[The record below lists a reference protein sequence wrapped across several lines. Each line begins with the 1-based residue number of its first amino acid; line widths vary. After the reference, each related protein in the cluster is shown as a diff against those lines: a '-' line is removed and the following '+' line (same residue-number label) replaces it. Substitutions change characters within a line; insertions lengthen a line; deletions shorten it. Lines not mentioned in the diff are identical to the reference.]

1 MATDG
6 YKLGER
12 VNYKDFT
19 RAEVAEVVVRRTSTK
34 QGAYVLRVWKDD
46 KRQAD
51 VFVQDRSISG
61 RPDGSTLRTAA

>member
-6 YKLGER
+6 YNVGES
-12 VNYKDFT
+12 VIYKDFT

-34 QGAYVLRVWKDD
+34 QGTYVLRVWKDE

-51 VFVQDRSISG
+51 VFVQDRAIAG
-61 RPDGSTLRTAA
+61 RRDVFTLGAAA